1 MINKSIKTNQ
11 FLKDRGK
18 KFSIKKQGKKKIS
31 FISTFISSL
40 FLNKY
45 STLSNLDLSKETM
58 VYDIIKKGIFK
69 RLLRILLNRKND
81 VYKVLELFVISKKLT
96 IKKKLAQFLSYLVAN
111 KICTNS
117 MWKIAIILEGGN
129 AAKNFSLD
137 YLILYGISSLSF
149 VNFFL
154 KEYIVLKQLTYK
166 KMTFYLH
173 ERSPLNL
180 NLKYLG
186 KVLATICVNFSR
198 TNSYDLL
205 IQILNHLGKF
215 IWGYSHL
222 IVPLIELIN
231 FLKYKYSFLFS
242 KWNLFNTILIPK
254 FPISNSFCLLSLI
267 NEFQLSYYYYLVPLY
282 MSCRLKKKKI
292 RFQKYIYSSTDKII
306 TPRVIYFSLK
316 KFYLYT

>member
-1 MINKSIKTNQ
+1 MINKNIKTNQ

-117 MWKIAIILEGGN
+117 MWKIAIILESGN

-242 KWNLFNTILIPK
+242 KWNLFNAILIPK
-254 FPISNSFCLLSLI
+254 FPISNSFCLLCLI

-292 RFQKYIYSSTDKII
+292 RLQKYIYSSTDKII

>member
-242 KWNLFNTILIPK
+242 KWNLFNAILIPK
-254 FPISNSFCLLSLI
+254 FPISNSFCLLCLI

>member
-242 KWNLFNTILIPK
+242 KWNLFNAILIPK
-254 FPISNSFCLLSLI
+254 FPISNSFCLLCLI

-292 RFQKYIYSSTDKII
+292 RLQKYIYSSTDKII